1 MPRRSALP
9 GDCMLARS
17 LEVLGEWWT
26 FLIIRDAF
34 FGIRHFEAFQASLG
48 IARNV
53 LSARLS
59 KLVETGI
66 LSRAPDRQDGR
77 RIEYRLTEKGRAL
90 LPIIVAIAQ
99 WGAAWMRCEDEVPPY
114 RFIERDGGAV
124 IPPIAVRSAAGAVL
138 GPRDIAIE
146 MRAEGD
152 GIRNIDPDLEEK
164 AA

>member
-1 MPRRSALP
+1 
-9 GDCMLARS
+9 MLARS

-53 LSARLS
+53 LSARLA

-66 LSRAPDRQDGR
+66 LDRRPDQHDGR
-77 RIEYRLTEKGRAL
+77 RIEYRLTEKGKAL
-90 LPIIVAIAQ
+90 LPTIVAIAQ
-99 WGAAWMRCEDEVPPY
+99 WGAEWMRGRDEPLPY
-114 RFIERDGGAV
+114 FFYDRSTGAP
-124 IPPIAVRSAAGAVL
+124 IPGMSVRSADGRQL
-138 GPRDIAIE
+138 GPRDIGIE
-146 MRAEGD
+146 ARTDE
-152 GIRNIDPDLEEK
+152 RQTECVDPDFEQEK